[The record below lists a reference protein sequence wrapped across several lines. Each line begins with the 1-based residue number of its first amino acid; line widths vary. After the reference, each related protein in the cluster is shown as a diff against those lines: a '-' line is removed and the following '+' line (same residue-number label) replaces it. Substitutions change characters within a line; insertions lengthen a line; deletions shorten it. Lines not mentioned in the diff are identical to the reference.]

1 MRIAV
6 IEHAASGDYP
16 EYLFSL
22 IEERAAQLNFQV
34 KPWSNS
40 VPVSQ
45 QRIGE
50 NAVINISLDNHSSFF
65 LNWLYQVKIPS
76 VIKKIKADIVVNLN
90 GIASSR
96 IKVPQL
102 VAIGP
107 DFLKQDVKQQNKVM
121 KYARDHFNIS
131 QKVAANILSYS
142 GANKSELLLNVQE
155 KIQYLPFTAP
165 AVFRT
170 FEWHEKIMTKAQF
183 ADNREYFI
191 SVIEDEALDDFVL
204 LLKGFSR
211 FKKWQ
216 QSNMQLIILPK
227 YDSFS
232 AEIRDKYST
241 YKYRDDVQLLEN
253 AEEKEIP
260 PLFASAHSF
269 IHIAGQF
276 PQLYILSITMQCS
289 LPVISFKD
297 DDVKEYGDGCIL
309 FCDEKTDESLGNNL
323 IQLYKDENLHAKLK
337 EAAGKQTAQFNRNE
351 FGGQLWQLFEANAQ
365 H

>member
-6 IEHAASGDYP
+6 IEHAQGGDYT

-22 IEERAAQLNFQV
+22 LEEKANQHNYQV
-34 KPWSNS
+34 KFWSNS

-45 QRIGE
+45 QHIGE
-50 NAVINISLDNHSSFF
+50 NAVIFISLNNHSSFF

-76 VIKKIKADIVVNLN
+76 IVKKIKAEVVVGLN
-90 GIASSR
+90 GMACPR

-102 VAIGP
+102 IAAGP
-107 DFLKQDVKQQNKVM
+107 GFLKQDVQQPDKLM
-121 KYARDHFNIS
+121 KFARNYFDVS
-131 QKVAANILSYS
+131 QKTAAGILSYS
-142 GANKSELLLNVQE
+142 NTKKPNQLLNIPE

-165 AVFRT
+165 TVFKT

-183 ADNREYFI
+183 ADNKEYFI
-191 SVIEDEALDDFVL
+191 SVIEDESLNDFVL

-227 YDSFS
+227 YESFS
-232 AEIRDKYST
+232 AEVRNKLCT

-269 IHIAGQF
+269 IHVAGHY
-276 PQLYILSITMQCS
+276 PQLYILSIAMQCS
-289 LPVISFKD
+289 LPVISFQNE
-297 DDVKEYGDGCIL
+297 DVKEYGGDGVL
-309 FCDEKTDESLGNNL
+309 FCDEKTDESLGNSL
-323 IQLYKDENLHAKLK
+323 IQLYKNENLHAQLK
-337 EAAGKQTAQFNRNE
+337 EAAGKQALSRNE
-351 FGGQLWQLFEANAQ
+351 YGDKLWQLLEVLVKKN
-365 H
+365 